1 MKSIERL
8 LQYIDYKGLNKR
20 TFEVNNDLSNGY
32 LGKQLSRNADLGEG
46 ILTRILDNCPDL
58 SPEWLLTGKGEMIV
72 NNDTKVESNEKP
84 SEVADGWM
92 GRYVSLLE
100 RTVEDL
106 ESKIAKLK
114 DGNTGF

>member
-8 LQYIDYKGLNKR
+8 MQYIDYKGLNKR

-58 SPEWLLTGKGEMIV
+58 SPEWF
-72 NNDTKVESNEKP
+72 
-84 SEVADGWM
+84 
-92 GRYVSLLE
+92 YVLNFVLIFLF
-100 RTVEDL
+100 DFFHGCCF
-106 ESKIAKLK
+106 I
-114 DGNTGF
+114 

>member
-46 ILTRILDNCPDL
+46 ILTRILDNCPYL
-58 SPEWLLTGKGEMIV
+58 SPEWLLTGKGEMIISALEIEPI
-72 NNDTKVESNEKP
+72 KKP
-84 SEVADGWM
+84 SLEVFCDGFFKFFICI
-92 GRYVSLLE
+92 YLNLLKE
-100 RTVEDL
+100 Y
-106 ESKIAKLK
+106 KI
-114 DGNTGF
+114 

>member
-8 LQYIDYKGLNKR
+8 LQYIDYKGLNKI

-58 SPEWLLTGKGEMIV
+58 SPEWLLTGKGQMII
-72 NNDTKVESNEKP
+72 SNLEIEPIKKP
-84 SEVADGWM
+84 SLENSSDGLKDK
-92 GRYVSLLE
+92 YILLLE
-100 RTVEDL
+100 RTIVYLRSNYSGRLNYE
-106 ESKIAKLK
+106 
-114 DGNTGF
+114 

>member
-20 TFEVNNDLSNGY
+20 TFVVDNDLSNGY
-32 LGKQLSRNADLGEG
+32 LWKQLSRNADLGEG
-46 ILTRILDNCPDL
+46 VLIKILENCPDL
-58 SPEWLLTGKGEMIV
+58 SPEWLLTGKGEMIISALEIEEI
-72 NNDTKVESNEKP
+72 KKP

>member
-58 SPEWLLTGKGEMIV
+58 SPE
-72 NNDTKVESNEKP
+72 
-84 SEVADGWM
+84 
-92 GRYVSLLE
+92 
-100 RTVEDL
+100 
-106 ESKIAKLK
+106 
-114 DGNTGF
+114 